1 MAGPGNEMAAGA
13 ARRRRLRASHA
24 DREQVIDILKTAFVR
39 GALAKDEFD
48 LRVGLTLASRTNAEL
63 AALTTDLPAGLTAA
77 QPPEPV
83 RAQGERP
90 VRPGRVIMV
99 ATALCAGM
107 WAFTL
112 LSPWPRDSEGDP
124 MGAILVPMLTLAYL
138 YVVLVVAGIV
148 VADRREKRSGGQ
160 PPRRR
165 PAPGA
170 RGQASGR
177 PPSAGPDGQLPPVDR
192 GHPDTIE
199 AARSRPSRLPL
210 PGSRSLRPGHCLVCR
225 SAIGYTGH

>member
-63 AALTTDLPAGLTAA
+63 AALTADLPADLTAA

-90 VRPGRVIMV
+90 VRPGRVITV

-124 MGAILVPMLTLAYL
+124 MGAILVPMLTLAYV

-160 PPRRR
+160 PPRR

-177 PPSAGPDGQLPPVDR
+177 LPSADPGGQLPPVDR

-199 AARSRPSRLPL
+199 AARSRASRVLL
-210 PGSRSLRPGHCLVCR
+210 PGSRSLRPGHSLVRR